1 MRNALIVANRTVGGD
16 QLQAAVHERLSSG
29 PCTFHLVIPVS
40 GVVSSAVAV
49 GSAASDT
56 LPITPLDFINERDLA
71 EKRLLF
77 GLEWL
82 RSLGA
87 HATGEVLPEPDTV
100 TGVCRAVQEHGSTEV
115 IVSTLPT
122 TVSRWLRQDLPHRL
136 ERKVSVP
143 VVVVTSTSAPT
154 SPSKSSSA
162 KSISTSVANGAST
175 PPSTPEPPPAST

>member
-16 QLQAAVHERLSSG
+16 QLQAAVQERLRSG

-40 GVVSSAVAV
+40 GVVSPAVAV

-56 LPITPLDFINERDLA
+56 LPITPLDFINERDVA
-71 EKRLLF
+71 EKRLRF
-77 GLEWL
+77 GLDWL

-87 HATGEVLPEPDTV
+87 PATGEVLAESDTV
-100 TGVCRAVQEHGSTEV
+100 IGVCRAVEEHGSVEV

-143 VVVVTSTSAPT
+143 VVVVTSTSV
-154 SPSKSSSA
+154 
-162 KSISTSVANGAST
+162 STTPASGQST
-175 PPSTPEPPPAST
+175 PPSNPKPPSAST

>member
-16 QLQAAVHERLSSG
+16 QLEAAVHQRLATG

-56 LPITPLDFINERDLA
+56 LPITPLDFVNERDLA
-71 EKRLLF
+71 EKRLRF
-77 GLEWL
+77 GLDWL

-100 TGVCRAVQEHGSTEV
+100 AGVCRAVEEHGSAEV

-143 VVVVTSTSAPT
+143 VVVVTSTTT
-154 SPSKSSSA
+154 SPGVSPSA
-162 KSISTSVANGAST
+162 AT
-175 PPSTPEPPPAST
+175 PKPPPVTP